1 MDLDIEF
8 DGKCLKTPIYLK
20 MDAHDSLLLSEG
32 VCRQLGVLSFHP
44 EVKPLKE
51 LSPAGLSSARVPLV
65 RVSLVQ
71 SVRLLPH
78 QSVGAAVRVEGVD
91 QFTKPLLLEHSPE
104 VQRMTGIQCGDS
116 LIEPREGLA
125 HIVLSNPTGCSLQ
138 VSADT
143 CIGEASEVS
152 LVEATHGLLQEATRA
167 RTYSVSIVQTEDW
180 RKEKLSSMVT
190 PSDVLDE
197 EQGSELISFLA
208 QHHNAFCLES
218 GELGETNL
226 TEMEINTGDSEP
238 RRVPAR
244 RMPLAVRQEVARQL
258 QAMQAADVIR
268 PSNSPWSSPVVMVR
282 KKDGSLRFCV
292 DYRALNAVT
301 KADTFP
307 LPRVDDLVDQLG
319 SSRFFSTLDLASG
332 YWQIRMSP
340 QSREKTAFVVPQGLY
355 EFRDMPFG
363 LTNAPAVFQRLMQRV
378 LRGLN
383 PDDGPDFVSVY
394 IDDVLVF
401 SPTLADHLHHLR
413 LVIQIIQ
420 EVGLK
425 LNPAKCRFVRK
436 EVEYLGHILTPDGLK
451 PNPKT
456 VLDSLKNKLASAPV
470 LNYPSLREPFVLE
483 TDASIRG
490 LGAILSQTDSKGQT
504 HPVAYASRSLTRAER
519 NYSITELETLA
530 VVWAVSH
537 FCPYLYGNKVSV
549 YTDHSAVKAIFNS
562 PNPSGKH
569 ARWWTKVYGSGISDV
584 QIIYRP
590 GRSNANADVLSRSPC
605 LPPPVE
611 GIGENECQVASL
623 NSSGKQT
630 ENSSELLMLS
640 GQKPSTTP
648 FEVEQRK
655 EVTWLK
661 CLSF

>member
-1 MDLDIEF
+1 MSAELFEKVATTAHLRKRDLKPVDKVPRTYDQHTFTLNGRLDLDIEF

-91 QFTKPLLLEHSPE
+91 QFTKPLLLEHSS
-104 VQRMTGIQCGDS
+104 RSSKDDW
-116 LIEPREGLA
+116 
-125 HIVLSNPTGCSLQ
+125 NP
-138 VSADT
+138 
-143 CIGEASEVS
+143 I
-152 LVEATHGLLQEATRA
+152 
-167 RTYSVSIVQTEDW
+167 
-180 RKEKLSSMVT
+180 
-190 PSDVLDE
+190 
-197 EQGSELISFLA
+197 
-208 QHHNAFCLES
+208 
-218 GELGETNL
+218 
-226 TEMEINTGDSEP
+226 
-238 RRVPAR
+238 
-244 RMPLAVRQEVARQL
+244 
-258 QAMQAADVIR
+258 
-268 PSNSPWSSPVVMVR
+268 
-282 KKDGSLRFCV
+282 
-292 DYRALNAVT
+292 
-301 KADTFP
+301 
-307 LPRVDDLVDQLG
+307 QLG

-332 YWQIRMSP
+332 YWQNRMSP

-355 EFRDMPFG
+355 EFRVMPFG

-383 PDDGPDFVSVY
+383 PDDSPDFVSVY

-413 LVIQIIQ
+413 LVIQRIQ

-425 LNPAKCRFVRK
+425 LNPAKCRFVCK

-456 VLDSLKNKLASAPV
+456 VLAVKDFPQPTNIKEVRQFLGLSSYYRRFVHQFAATAQPLHQLTRKGAHLDWTQECQQSFDSLKNKLASAPV

-537 FCPYLYGNKVSV
+537 FRPYLYGNKVSV
-549 YTDHSAVKAIFNS
+549 YTDHSAVKAILNA

-590 GRSNANADVLSRSPC
+590 GRSNANADALSRRHR
-605 LPPPVE
+605 
-611 GIGENECQVASL
+611 G
-623 NSSGKQT
+623 
-630 ENSSELLMLS
+630 LLTYS
-640 GQKPSTTP
+640 
-648 FEVEQRK
+648 
-655 EVTWLK
+655 
-661 CLSF
+661 